1 MKIKSRYTEETD
13 LRGVKDRVR
22 LVRLLVYCAVS
33 VLLTSQVS
41 LPFAWITEPAIDSC
55 FGLLYPLPGTTV
67 SSTTLSLDSPVSPPP
82 PESDLTTFL
91 RLSITRNDPER
102 FGDCKSS
109 RICGKFILSAESGFI
124 TRTRAPI
131 SLTLTSP
138 LTSLICKK

>member
-1 MKIKSRYTEETD
+1 MSVSADAGLLYSSRP
-13 LRGVKDRVR
+13 LN
-22 LVRLLVYCAVS
+22 
-33 VLLTSQVS
+33 LTSQP
-41 LPFAWITEPAIDSC
+41 LICLDYRAGNRPLLWITVS
-55 FGLLYPLPGTTV
+55 LPGTTV
-67 SSTTLSLDSPVSPPP
+67 SSTTLSLDSAVSPPP

-138 LTSLICKK
+138 LTSLI